1 MFTSDVLIFESY
13 VKVIK
18 LLRVSVSAKDLHTEV
33 FPNRHL

>member
-1 MFTSDVLIFESY
+1 MFTSDVLMFESY

-18 LLRVSVSAKDLHTEV
+18 LLRVSLSAKDVHTEV